1 MKTKTEKELERE
13 IEKRYKEVRK
23 DYEEYGKKNNWAEK
37 NIDRATKQEIDETDY
52 ETAILKEKLEGYRK
66 AKEEFNKKVEE
77 LKENIKIKFGD
88 NPMKPVKI
96 ILKEINK
103 IFKEAK

>member
-1 MKTKTEKELERE
+1 MNYEEELEKE
-13 IEKRYKEVRK
+13 IENRYKEVRK
-23 DYEEYGKKNNWAEK
+23 EYQIYGEANNWTEK

-52 ETAILKEKLEGYRK
+52 ETAILKAKLEGYKK